1 MGILNE
7 KAKKELT
14 KLEQEYKR
22 QLNELMKGTPSAP
35 FSHEKYKER
44 GILYREYCQKVSQA
58 IKRYSS
64 KD

>member
-7 KAKKELT
+7 EAKKELT

-35 FSHEKYKER
+35 FHMKSTKNAESYTGNIAKKSLR
-44 GILYREYCQKVSQA
+44 Q
-58 IKRYSS
+58 
-64 KD
+64 

>member
-1 MGILNE
+1 MGILTE
-7 KAKKELT
+7 EAKKELT

-44 GILYREYCQKVSQA
+44 GILYREYCLRDFLA
-58 IKRYSS
+58 IFPV
-64 KD
+64 

>member
-7 KAKKELT
+7 EAKKELT

-35 FSHEKYKER
+35 FSHEKCGER
-44 GILYREYCQKVSQA
+44 GILYREYCQKVSRA

>member
-7 KAKKELT
+7 EAKKELT

-22 QLNELMKGTPSAP
+22 QLKKGTPSAP

>member
-1 MGILNE
+1 MGILTE
-7 KAKKELT
+7 EAKKELT

-44 GILYREYCQKVSQA
+44 GILYREY
-58 IKRYSS
+58 
-64 KD
+64 